1 MSNLVIVE
9 SPAKAKTIKK
19 YLGPDFEVVASMGH
33 VRDLYPSTLSVD
45 VKNNFAPKYTIIKGK
60 RPVIKQLKDLAAKSE
75 HIYLAT
81 DPDREGEAISW
92 HLATLLKIKPEDE
105 LRVRFNEINE
115 QSVKK
120 GIASP
125 TKIDRN
131 LVNAQQARRILDR
144 LVGYSLSPF
153 ISQKIRRGLSAGRV
167 QSVAVRLIVDRE
179 EEINAFVPEEYWSID
194 AKLTAPPGRKVF
206 KAAFVGDQTG
216 KVKIATKEQ
225 ADEYLMRLDGAV
237 FTVSD
242 VKKGVRRRQ
251 PAPPFITSTMQQEAS
266 KRFGFSAQKTMKL
279 AQELYEGIEVKGIGV
294 TGLITYM
301 RTDSLRISD
310 QARNDGINFIRNT
323 YGENYIP
330 EKNRVFKTR
339 AGAQDSHEAI
349 RPTQAELTPD
359 RVKDSLTADQYK
371 LYSLIWKRFI
381 ASLMA
386 DCIQDTVKVEI
397 KAASEADSS
406 NERYCLFS
414 ISGYTIRFDGFTV
427 LYDEVSEDDEE
438 DKIIPPVTKGDV
450 LKLKELIPQQHF
462 TQPPARYTEASLIK
476 TLEETG
482 VGRPST
488 YATILHTIVNRGY
501 VVKEGK
507 SLKPTE
513 LGIATTNLLKEWF
526 PKIVNTK
533 FTARM
538 ESKLD
543 DVEEGKTDYIEML
556 HGFYGEFE
564 QTLTKAKQELVG
576 VKIQLEEDKTDIVCE
591 KCGRNMVV
599 KVGRFGKFLACP
611 GYPECKNT
619 KPYVQKTA
627 ATCPKCGGDVI
638 TKRSK
643 SGHAFYG
650 CSNYPDCNFM
660 TWDQPL
666 EEKCPQCGS
675 SLFKARGGVI
685 KCHKEGCGYEQKAQR
700 KKKEKSEESDE

>member
-1 MSNLVIVE
+1 
-9 SPAKAKTIKK
+9 
-19 YLGPDFEVVASMGH
+19 
-33 VRDLYPSTLSVD
+33 
-45 VKNNFAPKYTIIKGK
+45 
-60 RPVIKQLKDLAAKSE
+60 
-75 HIYLAT
+75 
-81 DPDREGEAISW
+81 
-92 HLATLLKIKPEDE
+92 
-105 LRVRFNEINE
+105 
-115 QSVKK
+115 
-120 GIASP
+120 
-125 TKIDRN
+125 
-131 LVNAQQARRILDR
+131 
-144 LVGYSLSPF
+144 
-153 ISQKIRRGLSAGRV
+153 
-167 QSVAVRLIVDRE
+167 
-179 EEINAFVPEEYWSID
+179 
-194 AKLTAPPGRKVF
+194 
-206 KAAFVGDQTG
+206 
-216 KVKIATKEQ
+216 
-225 ADEYLMRLDGAV
+225 
-237 FTVSD
+237 
-242 VKKGVRRRQ
+242 
-251 PAPPFITSTMQQEAS
+251 
-266 KRFGFSAQKTMKL
+266 
-279 AQELYEGIEVKGIGV
+279 
-294 TGLITYM
+294 
-301 RTDSLRISD
+301 
-310 QARNDGINFIRNT
+310 
-323 YGENYIP
+323 
-330 EKNRVFKTR
+330 
-339 AGAQDSHEAI
+339 
-349 RPTQAELTPD
+349 
-359 RVKDSLTADQYK
+359 
-371 LYSLIWKRFI
+371 
-381 ASLMA
+381 
-386 DCIQDTVKVEI
+386 TVKVEI

-685 KCHKEGCGYEQKAQR
+685 KCHKESCGYEQKAQR